1 MDNWTNVDFKKTIRW
16 YEKIRKLNKAKV
28 KNIHLEKNEKMDL

>member
-28 KNIHLEKNEKMDL
+28 KKHSSEKMKKMDL